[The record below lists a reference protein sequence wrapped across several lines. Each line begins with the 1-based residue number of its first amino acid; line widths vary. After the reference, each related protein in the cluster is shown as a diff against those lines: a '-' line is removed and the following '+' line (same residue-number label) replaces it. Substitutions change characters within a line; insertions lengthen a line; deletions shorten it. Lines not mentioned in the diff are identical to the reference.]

1 LNDWTVRT
9 AVTREELI
17 KEYRVRE
24 ILEAAR
30 RVIGRY
36 GFDGTTID
44 RVAEEARIAKGTI
57 YLYFGNK
64 DDLLHAAVIEGI
76 RSLNAELRRE
86 DNPCAPPLERIENL
100 VRNSL
105 RIQNANQDFLKALM
119 LETRLV
125 AFVPGDPRAEALR
138 AAYMEYLG
146 HLAGAL
152 TAAIEAGAIRR
163 VDPMVAA
170 FTLSEMVTGTLRR
183 RLFGLNSNSPE
194 EDADGVLDMFLNGVS
209 AAPGGGG
216 R

>member
-1 LNDWTVRT
+1 M
-9 AVTREELI
+9 TREELI
-17 KEYRVRE
+17 KEYRGRE

-30 RVIGRY
+30 RVIGRH
-36 GFDGTTID
+36 GFEGTTID

-86 DNPCAPPLERIENL
+86 DNPAAPPLERIENL
-100 VRNSL
+100 VRHSL

-125 AFVPGDPRAEALR
+125 AIVPGDPRAGELR
-138 AAYMEYLG
+138 GVYLEYLG
-146 HLAGAL
+146 HLANVLGA
-152 TAAIEAGAIRR
+152 AMEAGAIRR

-170 FTLSEMVTGTLRR
+170 FTLSEMTTGTLRR
-183 RLFGLNSNSPE
+183 RLFDLSSGAPE
-194 EDADGVLDMFLNGVS
+194 EDADIVLDLFLNGVRLTPDRRGC
-209 AAPGGGG
+209 A
-216 R
+216 

>member
-1 LNDWTVRT
+1 M
-9 AVTREELI
+9 TREELI

-30 RVIGRY
+30 RVIGRH

-64 DDLLHAAVIEGI
+64 DDLLHAAVVEGL
-76 RSLNAELRRE
+76 RSLNAELKLN
-86 DNPCAPPLERIENL
+86 DNPAATPLGRIENL
-100 VRNSL
+100 VRHSL
-105 RIQNANQDFLKALM
+105 RIQNANQDFLKALI

-125 AFVPGDPRAEALR
+125 AFVPGDPRAEELR
-138 AAYMEYLG
+138 SGYMEYLG
-146 HLAGAL
+146 HLANAL
-152 TAAIEAGAIRR
+152 GAAIEAGAIRR

-183 RLFGLNSNSPE
+183 RLFGLNSNPPE
-194 EDADGVLDMFLNGVS
+194 EDADAVLDMFLNGVRTI
-209 AAPGGGG
+209 PGGGAQ
-216 R
+216 